1 MKRLLRTASF
11 RLAAAYAGVTLIA
24 FLTLFATAYL
34 ITTRALDRQIRFG
47 IEAEYQSLASAAG
60 SGATPEL
67 VAEISKRVRLPAG
80 TSFFYFL
87 SDANGHRLTGNLNDH
102 RPMDGWQTIPLSE
115 VSGETNLASPDDDHR
130 LTALGGHLSDNSFL
144 LVGDDSYRLYDAQ
157 EGIME
162 SFALASGLVLALSIL
177 PGMIM
182 GQSFLRRIDSI
193 NTASQAIVKGRLK
206 ERIPIAGKG
215 DELDE
220 LSHNLNRMLDSNQSL
235 MESLRQVSS
244 SIAHDLRTPLSRLRQ
259 YLEDVRLFAGGPGEL
274 QSAIDQAIAESD
286 TLLSTFSALL
296 RISQVESKSRRSGF
310 KTVYLSGLFE
320 KMAEAYAPV
329 IEEAGKTLRS
339 RIAAGASLTG
349 DEELLTQM
357 LANLVENA
365 IKHTPTG
372 AAISLTLEENSSLLV
387 GCVADSGPGIPE
399 PERKRVFERFYRLDR
414 SRTTPGSGLGLSL
427 VAAVADLHGI
437 AVTLED
443 NRPGLRAVLQFPR
456 HRFSVS

>member
-1 MKRLLRTASF
+1 MKRLLRTSSF
-11 RLAAAYAGVTLIA
+11 RLAAAYAGITLIA

-47 IEAEYQSLASAAG
+47 IEAEYESLAATAA
-60 SGATPEL
+60 SGATADL

-80 TSFFYFL
+80 TSFFYYL
-87 SDANGHRLTGNLNDH
+87 ADASGRRLAGNLNDH
-102 RPMDGWQTIPLSE
+102 RPVDGWQTIPLSE
-115 VSGETNLASPDDDHR
+115 VAGETNLASPDDDHR
-130 LTALGGHLSDNSFL
+130 LTAFGGHLSDNSFL

-177 PGMIM
+177 PGMVM
-182 GQSFLRRIDSI
+182 GQSFLRRIDAI

-206 ERIPIAGKG
+206 ERIPVTGKG

-220 LSHNLNRMLDSNQSL
+220 LSRNLNRMLDSNQSL

-259 YLEDVRLFAGGPGEL
+259 YLEDVRLAAGGPGEL

-310 KTVYLSGLFE
+310 KSVYLSGLFE
-320 KMAEAYAPV
+320 KIAEAYAPV
-329 IEEAGKTLRS
+329 VEEAGKILTWK
-339 RIAAGASLTG
+339 IAAGASFTG

-365 IKHTPTG
+365 IKHTPQG
-372 AAISLTLEENSSLLV
+372 AAISLTLAESSAALTATV
-387 GCVADSGPGIPE
+387 TDNGVGIPE
-399 PERKRVFERFYRLDR
+399 GERKRVFERFYRLDR
-414 SRTTPGSGLGLSL
+414 SRTTPGNGLGLSL

-437 AVTLED
+437 ALTLED
-443 NRPGLRAVLQFPR
+443 NQPGLRVVLRFPSPP
-456 HRFSVS
+456 HA